1 MKLNIFNTFTNGGA
15 WSSTVS
21 PYPLVLPEQFI
32 LEYLADVFLDAASTR
47 RKRGVVNQ
55 LVVLVESNE

>member
-15 WSSTVS
+15 WSFTVS

-32 LEYLADVFLDAASTR
+32 SECYLADVFLDAAG
-47 RKRGVVNQ
+47 KH
-55 LVVLVESNE
+55 